1 MFIEARKAVFNF
13 SIFMTTIAVI
23 FFLHGESMLTLIS
36 VPSVIS
42 NLTGVEDNVGT
53 IRSPKNTTMKTMK
66 RIIII
71 PTNFLFI
78 TIIQP
83 INNF

>member
-1 MFIEARKAVFNF
+1 MFIEARKAIFNF

-23 FFLHGESMLTLIS
+23 FLLHGEPTLTLIP

-42 NLTGVEDNVGT
+42 NLTGVDDSVGT
-53 IRSPKNTTMKTMK
+53 ITSPNATTIKTIN
-66 RIIII
+66 RIIPI
-71 PTNFLFI
+71 PRNLLFI